1 MEIGVIS
8 IFPEMF
14 EAVTRYGITRVAIES
29 GDISLNLYNPRD
41 YTSDRHRSVDD
52 RPYGGGP
59 GMVMKPEPLAGCI
72 DAAKK
77 AIQGPVI
84 YLSPQG
90 RVLDQELAKELSAY
104 GGMILLAG
112 RYEGIDERIVS
123 TRVDME
129 ISIGDYV
136 LAGGELPAMVLVD
149 SVARLLP
156 GVLGN
161 EKSALED
168 SFSDGL
174 LDCPHFTRPEIF
186 EGHEVPPVLMSGDH
200 EKIRQWRRAQSR
212 ARTKLRRPD
221 LFEKQ
226 DRPEKA

>member
-29 GDISLNLYNPRD
+29 GDISLTLYNPRD

-149 SVARLLP
+149 SIARLLP

-200 EKIRQWRRAQSR
+200 EKIRQWRQAQSR